1 MNQSEIERKVRSSM
15 ESGTLHH
22 FYDSEIR
29 TYSLLSV
36 EPDRLKNI
44 LTPEVFAPSLE
55 MYSDLLGP
63 TRVRSIKNGLI
74 CYITIVSRVAI
85 KAGVDPEFS
94 YALSDYY
101 INYLETLVREE
112 ELMKLL
118 IDITLHYNDLIY
130 RNDHVGHGKAIDAA
144 VRYMQQRLYTHSS
157 IQDIAAFTGLEPH
170 YFSSLFKSEMGMS
183 PLNYYMEMKMKEAR
197 RLLRLPGYTVTRV
210 AAALGFADGSHFSR
224 RFKQYT
230 GISPREYQDSV
241 ELFDEADRYKQGKKE
256 E

>member
-1 MNQSEIERKVRSSM
+1 MNQAEIERKVRSSM

-22 FYDSEIR
+22 FYDNETR

-36 EPDRLKNI
+36 EPERLKSI

-63 TRVRSIKNGLI
+63 TRIRSIKNGLI

-85 KAGVDPEFS
+85 RAGVDPEFS

-101 INYLETLVREE
+101 INHLETLVREE
-112 ELMKLL
+112 ELVKLL
-118 IDITLHYNDLIY
+118 LDITLHYNDLIY
-130 RNDHVGHGKAIDAA
+130 RKDHVRHGKAVDTA
-144 VRYMQQRLYTHSS
+144 VRYMQQRIYAHCSV
-157 IQDIAAFTGLEPH
+157 QEIAAFAGLEPH

-183 PLNYYMEMKMKEAR
+183 PLNYYMELKMKEAR

-210 AAALGFADGSHFSR
+210 AAALGFADASHFSR
-224 RFKQYT
+224 RFKQYA
-230 GISPREYQDSV
+230 GISPKEYRNSAG
-241 ELFDEADRYKQGKKE
+241 LFDQTDEDK
-256 E
+256 